1 MAANAWRRQSDP
13 RFNRYVP
20 YQTPPPQFGGLPP
33 AQAGLFQTW
42 NSPYPSD
49 PRYGYQWGTT
59 SPGYANWGD
68 VDIESEDE
76 DEWPRPIRNQGRNR
90 SPFLRPTGYAPGF
103 GPPGIPPPGFGPPGG
118 TPYALDGGA
127 QLPGYNDPRYA
138 AQWAPAYGSGA
149 LAPYG
154 PEALVSQGLFPPGP
168 LDVLPPTDG
177 YNQQWGNTP
186 GWANTAI
193 APPATW
199 GNPPSWANTP
209 AMTTMAPLA
218 PPTPSWANPM
228 TTMAPL
234 APPTPSWANTPMTPQ
249 FSPMQVPPDLHP
261 LLFSK
266 KASYDGEYVSSR
278 PPDWRYDYVPPR
290 RFPLIS
296 RLKRVGSE
304 KIKINLEHCHLT
316 PFLLMPHSKTPVVSF
331 DLRCDEP
338 LDPLNLELLTTS
350 GRPFNETDLTQLA
363 TTRPVRRLRF
373 YHPRLPWY
381 LDVLPSQPNG
391 VLVGDVLQQLHE
403 KLHTPIRPQDFHN
416 TVLNSTDREL
426 ITSAYRNRCDDR
438 IDIMQQGV
446 RRVDFMGSD
455 VVLQGFMEGKD
466 GMWLMKTTRFNP

>member
-13 RFNRYVP
+13 RFNRFS
-20 YQTPPPQFGGLPP
+20 YQTPPPPQFGGLPP
-33 AQAGLFQTW
+33 AQAGLW
-42 NSPYPSD
+42 PARNSPYPSD
-49 PRYGYQWGTT
+49 PHYGCQCGSASAPRQT
-59 SPGYANWGD
+59 PGSAGWGD
-68 VDIESEDE
+68 VDIEWGDE
-76 DEWPRPIRNQGRNR
+76 DQLPRPIRHQGRDG
-90 SPFLRPTGYAPGF
+90 SPFLLPSGYAAPHSIPPGF
-103 GPPGIPPPGFGPPGG
+103 GPPGIPPPGYGPPGG
-118 TPYALDGGA
+118 MPGFGTPYAFDGGA
-127 QLPGYNDPRYA
+127 QLPSYNDPRYV
-138 AQWAPAYGSGA
+138 AQWAPAYGSDA

-168 LDVLPPTDG
+168 LDVMPSTDG
-177 YNQQWGNTP
+177 FNQQWGNAP
-186 GWANTAI
+186 GWANTPI
-193 APPATW
+193 APPVTW
-199 GNPPSWANTP
+199 GNPPPWANTP
-209 AMTTMAPLA
+209 AMMSMAP
-218 PPTPSWANPM
+218 P
-228 TTMAPL
+228 
-234 APPTPSWANTPMTPQ
+234 PPTPSWANTPMAPQ

-266 KASYDGEYVSSR
+266 KDPYDGEYVSSR
-278 PPDWRYDYVPPR
+278 PPDWRHDYVPPR

-304 KIKINLEHCHLT
+304 KVKINLEHCHLA
-316 PFLLMPHSKTPVVSF
+316 PFLLMPHSKIPVMLF

-350 GRPFNETDLTQLA
+350 GRPFNATDLTQLA

-403 KLHTPIRPQDFHN
+403 ELHKPIRPQDFHN

-455 VVLQGFMEGKD
+455 VVLQGFMQGRD
-466 GMWLMKTTRFNP
+466 GMWLMKTTRFGR